1 VDLVYF
7 AIVVSVL
14 IFVHELGHFIFAKAF
29 GVKVLMFSIGF
40 GPKVLRLRGRETEY
54 CIGILPLGG
63 FVKMLEENRQET
75 VLPEDKLRTFDAQ
88 AVYKRALIVLAGPA
102 MSLLFPV
109 LLYVGVFAGESQF
122 TPPTVGVVLPNHA
135 AYGKLM
141 PGDRVLEID
150 GVHISTFAEL
160 QRTVRMNPGQKL
172 QLKVFRDNQHVD
184 VSITPDERADTRA
197 LGIVDRVGSIGIKPH
212 RHAAVIGVLENTS
225 PAYRAGLRTFDVI
238 TEVRGQS
245 VETYADLEKLVADNR
260 GETVPVTYL
269 RPKRVRNALGQLG
282 DLYVYESG
290 LAALTPETT
299 GKNMEERTGME
310 LGVLYIADISAGS
323 PEERAGLSVGDRV
336 LTVDDIELHSWSMYE
351 EIMLSV
357 PPHSHRVAWLRGSE
371 RMSAMITPDT
381 ESLVDEYGTAPPRPV
396 LRARN
401 WAPTVPEDS
410 VGRPSLFRYALPAAF
425 DETTD
430 VIRFIVAGIEQIA
443 RGHLDLSTIGGPV
456 SVYDIIVQER
466 QKGASYLLWAMAVI
480 SINLGL
486 INLLP
491 IPALDGGH
499 LFFLGIEAVSR
510 RPVPLRVREVA
521 SLFGLVALVVIMGL
535 ALKNDVEKRWDII
548 AAQAE
553 ELIG

>member
-1 VDLVYF
+1 MDLVYF

-14 IFVHELGHFIFAKAF
+14 IFVHEFGHFVFAKLF
-29 GVKVLMFSIGF
+29 GVKVLVFSIGF

-54 CIGILPLGG
+54 CIGMLPLGG
-63 FVKMLEENRQET
+63 FVKMLEENRQEA
-75 VLPEDKLRTFDAQ
+75 VLPEDKHRTFDAQ
-88 AVYKRALIVLAGPA
+88 SVWKRAIIVLAGPA

-109 LLYVGVFAGESQF
+109 MLYVGVFAGESRF

-135 AYGKLM
+135 AYGKLL
-141 PGDRVLEID
+141 PGDRILSID
-150 GVHISTFAEL
+150 GVHISTFVEL
-160 QRTVRMNPGQKL
+160 QRTVRKSPGREL
-172 QLKVFRDNQHVD
+172 ALKVFRDNLHVD
-184 VSITPDERADTRA
+184 VVITPDERQDTRA
-197 LGIVDRVGSIGIKPH
+197 LGIVDRVGSIGIRPN
-212 RHAAVIGVLENTS
+212 RHAAVIGVLNNTS

-238 TEVRGQS
+238 TEVRAQ
-245 VETYADLEKLVADNR
+245 VIETDADLEKLILDNR

-269 RPKRVRNALGQLG
+269 RPTRVENALGGLG
-282 DLYVYESG
+282 DIYVYQSG

-299 GKNMEERTGME
+299 GANMHERTGME
-310 LGVLYIADISAGS
+310 LAVLYIADVAAGS
-323 PEERAGLSVGDRV
+323 PEHRAGLEVGDRLV
-336 LTVDDIELHSWSMYE
+336 SIDDVELSSWSMFE
-351 EIMLSV
+351 EMMVSAPV
-357 PPHSHRVAWLRGSE
+357 RQHDVAWMRGGE
-371 RMSAMITPDT
+371 RMSARITPQT
-381 ESLVDEYGTAPPRPV
+381 ESPVDDYGTTPPSPV

-410 VGRPSLFRYALPAAF
+410 VAGPSFFRYALPAAF
-425 DETTD
+425 EETTD
-430 VIRFIVAGIEQIA
+430 VIRFIVAGIQQIA
-443 RGHLDLSTIGGPV
+443 RGRLDLSTIGGPV

-499 LFFLGIEAVSR
+499 LMFLGIEALSR

-521 SLFGLVALVVIMGL
+521 SLFGLIALVVIMGL
-535 ALKNDVEKRWDII
+535 AVKNDVEKRWDVI

>member
-1 VDLVYF
+1 MDLVYF

-14 IFVHELGHFIFAKAF
+14 IFVHELGHFVFAKLF

-54 CIGILPLGG
+54 CVGVLPLGG
-63 FVKMLEENRQET
+63 FVKMLEENRQEQ
-75 VLPEDKLRTFDAQ
+75 VLPEDKQRTFDAQ
-88 AVYKRALIVLAGPA
+88 SVWKRAIIVLAGPA

-135 AYGKLM
+135 AYGRLY

-150 GVHISTFAEL
+150 GVRISTFAEL
-160 QRTVRMNPGQKL
+160 QRTVRKSPGKEL
-172 QLKVFRDNQHVD
+172 ELKVFRDNQHVD
-184 VSITPDERADTRA
+184 VTITPDERVTTRA

-212 RHAAVIGVLENTS
+212 RHAAVIGVLSNTS

-238 TEVRGQS
+238 TEVRGQT
-245 VETYADLEKLVADNR
+245 VETYADLEKLIKDNR

-269 RPKRVRNALGQLG
+269 RPARVENALGQLG
-282 DLYVYESG
+282 DIYVYESG

-299 GKNMEERTGME
+299 GADLTERTGME
-310 LGVLYIADISAGS
+310 IGVLYVADVTAGS
-323 PEERAGLSVGDRV
+323 PEERAGIQRGDRI
-336 LTVDDIELHSWSMYE
+336 LTVDDVELSSWSMYE
-351 EIMLSV
+351 EIMLQMPV
-357 PPHSHRVAWLRGSE
+357 RAHRVAWLRGTQ
-371 RMSAMITPDT
+371 RMSAEVVPHT
-381 ESLVDEYGTAPPRPV
+381 ERLVDEYGTTPPRPV

-401 WAPTVPEDS
+401 WAPTVPEDA
-410 VGRPSLFRYALPAAF
+410 VARPSLFRYALPAAF

-443 RGHLDLSTIGGPV
+443 RGQLDLSTIGGPV

-499 LFFLGIEAVSR
+499 LMFLGIEALSR

-521 SLFGLVALVVIMGL
+521 SLFGLIALVVIMGL
-535 ALKNDVEKRWDII
+535 AVKNDVEKRWDII
-548 AAQAE
+548 AAQAK